1 MLVGLRPGFA
11 RPQLNPQTPMMMR
24 DPATTILVTGAA
36 GFVGLNIVRRL
47 AERGASVLALAR
59 RAPDPET
66 QRFLAPVAERVR
78 FVAGDVR
85 DRQGLATLVARE
97 GVRRIVHG
105 AAVTSAE
112 AERDDPAGFVDVNLG
127 GTLNVLE
134 AARRAGA
141 ERVVL
146 ISSSAVYG
154 APRDRS
160 RLIRESDP
168 LQIGG
173 LYTICKQAGEELC
186 RRYGEL
192 YGVSA
197 VAGRLGT
204 AYGPMERPTGSR
216 ATMSQVYT
224 LVHAAIAGRPLRLFG
239 AERLRDV
246 CYIDDVAEAF
256 CGLALAERLE
266 HQLYNVSAG
275 TAHSLAEI
283 AAAVAA
289 LLPGPGPTLLAEPD
303 DADLIV
309 RPASERGPMDLGRL
323 HADLGFTPRFSLQ
336 DGLAHYLAW
345 LRAC

>member
-1 MLVGLRPGFA
+1 M
-11 RPQLNPQTPMMMR
+11 TP
-24 DPATTILVTGAA
+24 TVLVTGAA

-47 AERGASVLALAR
+47 AEEGAAVVALAR
-59 RAPDPET
+59 RAPDADTE
-66 QRFLAPVAERVR
+66 RFLAPVAGRVR
-78 FVAGDVR
+78 FAEGDVR
-85 DRQGLATLVARE
+85 DREGLAALVARE

-112 AERDDPAGFVDVNLG
+112 AEREDPAGFVDVNLG
-127 GTLNVLE
+127 GTVNVLE

-154 APRDRS
+154 APAYQD
-160 RLIRESDP
+160 RLIREDDP

-173 LYTICKQAGEELC
+173 IYTICKQAGEELC

-192 YGVSA
+192 YGLSA

-216 ATMSQVYT
+216 STMSQVYA
-224 LVHAAIAGRPLRLFG
+224 LLHAALEGRPLRIYG

-256 CGLALAERLE
+256 CGLALAERLSYRV
-266 HQLYNVSAG
+266 YNVSAG
-275 TAHSLAEI
+275 TAHSLAAI
-283 AAAVAA
+283 AAAVAR
-289 LLPGPGPTLLAEPD
+289 LVPGPPWAPAETPEE
-303 DADLIV
+303 ADLAV
-309 RPASERGPMDLGRL
+309 RPPSERGPMDLSRL
-323 HADLGFTPRFSLQ
+323 RADLGFAPRFTLEE
-336 DGLAHYLAW
+336 GLARYLAW
-345 LRAC
+345 LRERGAAAAAVS